1 MNNTRLRQTY
11 FRVDP
16 IRNIVGVGEKIAYHI
31 SITRGDT
38 LGVLG
43 PVAVPARAPAVN
55 DAVFLD
61 CPDIAAPRGRFS
73 WLRRVFA
80 AFKP

>member
-1 MNNTRLRQTY
+1 MNKTRLRQTY

-16 IRNIVGVGEKIAYHI
+16 IKNIVGVGEKLAYHI

-43 PVAVPARAPAVN
+43 PVTVPDHVPVLN
-55 DAVFLD
+55 DAVFPD
-61 CPDIAAPRGRFS
+61 CADSGAGRRRLS
-73 WLRRVFA
+73 WLWRLFGA
-80 AFKP
+80 L

>member
-1 MNNTRLRQTY
+1 MNKTRLRQTY

-16 IRNIVGVGEKIAYHI
+16 IRSIVGVGEKIAYHI
-31 SITRGDT
+31 SVTRGDT

-43 PVAVPARAPAVN
+43 PVAVPAHAPALN
-55 DAVFLD
+55 DAVF
-61 CPDIAAPRGRFS
+61 PDSAAGRRRFS
-73 WLRRVFA
+73 WLRRVFG